1 MRHQLL
7 RCIPG
12 FIWHTVR
19 ATSTWGRNAAFPSTP
34 PIPPKRRSHCSSPSS
49 KGRAFTLTSAA
60 ILSKRE
66 HPIDLYV
73 IFGAE
78 MRFGCTSSPGGPQC
92 PSGASYFHS
101 SPRGTPSPILMRLL
115 SSRLLH
121 WRGAPTKKAFTIFP
135 LAASKPASSRAAS
148 KCAKSSSTPS
158 PLEFPDQD
166 PVRNKAIRPSWAED
180 HRR

>member
-7 RCIPG
+7 RCSPG
-12 FIWHTVR
+12 FIWAHSEGYLDVGADTQP
-19 ATSTWGRNAAFPSTP
+19 FPALHQFRLCGELLQ
-34 PIPPKRRSHCSSPSS
+34 PIS
-49 KGRAFTLTSAA
+49 KGRAFTLTSPA

-66 HPIDLYV
+66 QPIDLYV

-78 MRFGCTSSPGGPQC
+78 LRFGCTSSPGGAQC

-121 WRGAPTKKAFTIFP
+121 RRGAPTKKAFTIFP
-135 LAASKPASSRAAS
+135 LDASRPAPSRAAS
-148 KCAKSSSTPS
+148 KCAKRSLTPS

-166 PVRNKAIRPSWAED
+166 PVKKTAIRPG
-180 HRR
+180 